1 MNKLERVIN
10 FAYDKGFINL
20 KEKQEIECSQN
31 ILYDNLEKLK
41 DRKFEN
47 NESYVIHYGREDI
60 YCECMMCKK
69 KSHKF
74 YEIYDSPVYLVTDER
89 RYSLL
94 EKYRNKYYICENCMN
109 NNKELQYRFL

>member
-1 MNKLERVIN
+1 MNNLERVIN
-10 FAYDKGFINL
+10 FAYDKGFISL
-20 KEKQEIECSQN
+20 KEKQEIEYNQN

-47 NESYVIHYGREDI
+47 NESYVIHHNKEDF
-60 YCECMMCKK
+60 YCECMICKK

-74 YEIYDSPVYLVTDER
+74 YEIYEPPVYLKTDER

-94 EKYRNKYYICENCMN
+94 ERYRNKYYICEDCMN